1 MPDRNLL
8 KQCLNKITIDFQD
21 KVSEDD
27 SHMRYTCLKQDDVI
41 GITII
46 IREMPIDKMKLTTGR
61 KQAHVYFLGT
71 GNKLQGK
78 NQIGHAFTT

>member
-1 MPDRNLL
+1 MKCL
-8 KQCLNKITIDFQD
+8 KMIHIWDTH
-21 KVSEDD
+21 VW
-27 SHMRYTCLKQDDVI
+27 KQDDVI

-46 IREMPIDKMKLTTGR
+46 IREMAIVKMKLTTGR